1 MAIKQTKQL
10 ESLMQ
15 EAFDRKASFLYMIPN
30 EPPVFRIKDKI
41 ERGQGGA
48 LTVEQVKDIATAAFG
63 ENDLKDI
70 GSETGQLTTL
80 CTLAGVVEGRMS
92 VTRVSGD
99 YVLTVRMLPA
109 KLPDAELLKIPQAIL
124 KAAMMPK
131 GLVIFTGPTGSG
143 KTTSLFS
150 VLDYINSKRACN
162 ISTIEHS
169 AGYHLAGKQAV
180 IQQREVGVDAPDMM
194 TGISVSV
201 SQDAD
206 VLMIGELRNPEE
218 IEMCIM
224 VSQNLLV
231 LTQLHADLPE
241 DAVQRMI
248 DNLPED
254 NTGATGRRIL
264 AEKLRGVCAQR
275 LLPRADGKGLVAAYS
290 VLIPDEEMRK
300 AIIEKQDISKRKTP
314 LPKDCQT
321 MAEYIKQLHRDGV
334 ISEKTKNEVLAEI

>member
-131 GLVIFTGPTGSG
+131 GLVIFTGQR
-143 KTTSLFS
+143 
-150 VLDYINSKRACN
+150 VRA
-162 ISTIEHS
+162 
-169 AGYHLAGKQAV
+169 
-180 IQQREVGVDAPDMM
+180 
-194 TGISVSV
+194 
-201 SQDAD
+201 
-206 VLMIGELRNPEE
+206 
-218 IEMCIM
+218 
-224 VSQNLLV
+224 
-231 LTQLHADLPE
+231 
-241 DAVQRMI
+241 
-248 DNLPED
+248 
-254 NTGATGRRIL
+254 RR
-264 AEKLRGVCAQR
+264 
-275 LLPRADGKGLVAAYS
+275 PAYS
-290 VLIPDEEMRK
+290 AYLIILTPKGR
-300 AIIEKQDISKRKTP
+300 AIFLLSNIR
-314 LPKDCQT
+314 L
-321 MAEYIKQLHRDGV
+321 V
-334 ISEKTKNEVLAEI
+334 IIWPANRQ

>member
-10 ESLMQ
+10 EGLMQ
-15 EAFDRKASFLYMIPN
+15 EAFDRKASYLYMIPN
-30 EPPVFRIKDKI
+30 EPPVFRIKDRI
-41 ERGQGGA
+41 ERGQSEA

-63 ENDLKDI
+63 ENDLKDV
-70 GSETGQLTTL
+70 GCETGQLTTL
-80 CTLAGVVEGRMS
+80 CTLSGVVEGRMS
-92 VTRVSGD
+92 VTRVKGD

-109 KLPDAELLKIPQAIL
+109 KLPDVEQLKIPEAIL
-124 KAAMMPK
+124 EAAMLPK
-131 GLVIFTGPTGSG
+131 GLVIFTGSTGSG

-150 VLDYINSKRACN
+150 VLDYINAKKACA

-169 AGYHLAGKQAV
+169 AGYHLTGKQAL

-194 TGISVSV
+194 TGISISV
-201 SQDAD
+201 MQGAD

-224 VSQNLLV
+224 ISQNLLV

-241 DAVQRMI
+241 DAIQRMI

-264 AEKLRGVCAQR
+264 AEKLRGVCSQR
-275 LLPRADGKGLVAAYS
+275 LLPRADGKGLTAAYGI
-290 VLIPDEEMRK
+290 LIPDDEMRK
-300 AIIEKQDISKRKTP
+300 AIIEKRDISKRKTP
-314 LPKDCQT
+314 LPKNCQT
-321 MAEYIKQLHRDGV
+321 MNEYIKQLCQDGI
-334 ISEKTKNEVLAEI
+334 ISEAIKNEAIAEI